1 MPKTLI
7 TPFIYHPDPS
17 SSQPNLFLSNPSVP
31 EAKQPRRSIFC
42 IPAASLNPFKRF
54 RTHKDPSAC
63 PTQLS
68 EVIQS
73 YDGFC
78 DISSSRD
85 IIASDMRSG
94 VSCMADRDSTRSISA
109 IQIVTASG
117 VNVSKGVCGEVPEVE
132 EVSMNGSELLEERE
146 VVENDMVVTKDES
159 EDSNVPNWIPIAIDF
174 SEGNTPS
181 PVRQTSG
188 EEMGRPMA
196 ACETVIQDKQAK
208 DAMRMET
215 LPNCSPICDEP
226 SLKAIKRD
234 TVCLDL
240 SDKGEQ
246 VVLTAFSDSSPSDSI
261 SRACTSPRDIS
272 PSRLANSCNKKWRL
286 RKLARSNAIR
296 RYKRQTHKIG
306 HS

>member
-17 SSQPNLFLSNPSVP
+17 SSQPTLFLSNPSVP

-54 RTHKDPSAC
+54 RTHKDLSTCPS
-63 PTQLS
+63 QLS

-78 DISSSRD
+78 DISFSRG

-94 VSCMADRDSTRSISA
+94 VSCMADRDPTRSISA
-109 IQIVTASG
+109 IQTVAASG
-117 VNVSKGVCGEVPEVE
+117 VDVSKGVCGEVPEVG
-132 EVSMNGSELLEERE
+132 EVSVNGSELLEERE
-146 VVENDMVVTKDES
+146 VVENDMVITKHES
-159 EDSNVPNWIPIAIDF
+159 KESDVPSWIPIAIDF
-174 SEGNTPS
+174 SEGNTPV
-181 PVRQTSG
+181 PARQKSDK
-188 EEMGRPMA
+188 EMGSSMA
-196 ACETVIQDKQAK
+196 ACETVVQDKQAK

-246 VVLTAFSDSSPSDSI
+246 VVLTAFSDSSPSDSN

-272 PSRLANSCNKKWRL
+272 P
-286 RKLARSNAIR
+286 
-296 RYKRQTHKIG
+296 
-306 HS
+306 